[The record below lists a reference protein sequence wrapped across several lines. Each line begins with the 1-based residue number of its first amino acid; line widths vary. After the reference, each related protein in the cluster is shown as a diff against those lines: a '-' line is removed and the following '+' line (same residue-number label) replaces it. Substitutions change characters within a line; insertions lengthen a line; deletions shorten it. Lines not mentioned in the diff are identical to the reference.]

1 MFAVKMADGTEKYLV
16 QLVGPK
22 SYRMGNLMA
31 YRGQTLTVSKRT
43 RDYLVRKTGGA
54 WQDFDPTPPE
64 PVQEILPPQFGE
76 PGGPVID
83 LDDIDPKKNPALSM
97 QHALQLAGVEVPT
110 NTTGPVMTGDLIDPA
125 DLGQKP
131 SGAIDVP
138 DGSGDMTGA
147 DLKGAVTSG
156 GKSAPATGVKI
167 VQKPTPAP
175 VKPGAV
181 TVE

>member
-64 PVQEILPPQFGE
+64 PIAEVLPPQFGE

-83 LDDIDPKKNPALSM
+83 LEDIDPKKNPALSM
-97 QHALQLAGVEVPT
+97 QHAMQLAGVEVPT
-110 NTTGPVMTGDLIDPA
+110 NTLHASADLIDPA
-125 DLGQKP
+125 DLGQAP
-131 SGAIDVP
+131 TGAIQMP
-138 DGSGDMTGA
+138 DGSGDMTKA
-147 DLKGAVTSG
+147 DLKGAVAG
-156 GKSAPATGVKI
+156 GKAAPASGVKMMN
-167 VQKPTPAP
+167 KPAP
-175 VKPGAV
+175 VAAQPKAGAV
-181 TVE
+181 TVS